1 MLPLLG
7 AREGEITMRILKKAG
22 AGIAVAVMAG
32 VVLGLAARVMMR
44 LVALAAGHEGAPFTL
59 GGTLGIVAAF
69 VIVTVPGAVVA
80 SFVSRRGR
88 SLPLVLGTLILGVT
102 ATGVASEDLG
112 VIGSLSTAQW
122 VGVAAATA
130 GVYATILALPVLT
143 LRLLGARRSTEASG
157 VPAG

>member
-1 MLPLLG
+1 MLLVLG
-7 AREGEITMRILKKAG
+7 TGEGKITMRILQRLG
-22 AGIAVAVMAG
+22 IGIAAAMVTG

-44 LVALAAGHEGAPFTL
+44 LVAVAAGHEGAPFTL

-69 VIVTVPGAVVA
+69 VIVAVPGAVVA

-88 SLPLVLGTLILGVT
+88 SLPLVLGALLLCVPAT
-102 ATGVASEDLG
+102 AIAGEDLG

-122 VGVAAATA
+122 VGVAATTT

-143 LRLLGARRSTEASG
+143 LRLLGARRATEVAG
-157 VPAG
+157 VRAG